1 MKVYFSMIS
10 PFYLYNQWYI
20 KEMLAEECTASKIFC
35 TTFWGQYNFVVND
48 FSFEVKVVK

>member
-1 MKVYFSMIS
+1 MIS
-10 PFYLYNQWYI
+10 LFIYTIYDIL
-20 KEMLAEECTASKIFC
+20 KEILAEECTAPKILC